1 MKKEKV
7 QLTDEQKKYLT
18 DFVSKGLHNA
28 RAIRRAKTLLL
39 LDQGLL
45 HQKLIAAQ
53 LGCSENTITHTIKR
67 YHHCQ
72 GHVAQALLD
81 RPRSGQPT
89 KITPPIEAHITALAC
104 EQSGPDGHCRWNL
117 RLIADNL
124 VELGHIEAISY
135 QTVRRVLKK
144 ASSGP
149 GRKSSGASAR

>member
-7 QLTDEQKKYLT
+7 QLTVEQKKYLT

-45 HQKLIAAQ
+45 HQKHIAAL
-53 LGCSENTITHTIKR
+53 LGCSENNITHPIKR
-67 YHHCQ
+67 YHQCQ
-72 GHVAQALLD
+72 GEVEKTLLD

-89 KITPPIEAHITALAC
+89 KITPYIEAHITALAC
-104 EQSGPDGHCRWNL
+104 EQSGPHGHSRWNP

-124 VELGHIEAISY
+124 VELGHLEAISY

-144 ASSGP
+144 ASSNP

>member
-45 HQKLIAAQ
+45 HQKHIAAQ

-72 GHVAQALLD
+72 GHVEQALLD

-89 KITPPIEAHITALAC
+89 KITPHIEAHITALAC
-104 EQSGPDGHCRWNL
+104 EQSGPDGHSRWHL
-117 RLIADNL
+117 RLIADHL

-144 ASSGP
+144 ASSNP
-149 GRKSSGASAR
+149 GRKSSGASAK